1 MYDWLQVTIPA
12 RAHVYRLIPVT
23 LTVTNPADRLVILI
37 ATAAASSDSRKH
49 VIVSKVNTRS
59 AECFI
64 AGRLLAGKMLLVKIA
79 PAKTCSKLNGSTTP
93 IARELLDV

>member
-37 ATAAASSDSRKH
+37 ATAAASDSRKH
-49 VIVSKVNTRS
+49 VIVSKVHTRS

>member
-23 LTVTNPADRLVILI
+23 LTVTNSADRLVILI
-37 ATAAASSDSRKH
+37 AAATAASDSRKH
-49 VIVSKVNTRS
+49 VIVSKARTRG

-64 AGRLLAGKMLLVKIA
+64 AGRLLA
-79 PAKTCSKLNGSTTP
+79 S
-93 IARELLDV
+93 